1 MRIVIKI
8 NNFEYR
14 ESLTEIGFVSVIQ
27 FTFYSYKMSEYFN
40 FDVRYF
46 GMPTLCNHIEYRC
59 NFNSTSSTEQFKYY
73 NI

>member
-14 ESLTEIGFVSVIQ
+14 ESLTEISFVSVIQ

-46 GMPTLCNHIEYRC
+46 GMPRLCNHIVYRS
-59 NFNSTSSTEQFKYY
+59 NFPPTFSTEQFKYY